1 VFGLQA
7 RPKCARINAK
17 NRDKFLACYATRIRI
32 WIPALEEPIKNWV
45 NIHFQAAIIVAAAVA
60 AVAGLALDRRRP
72 VPVAN
77 IVGVKDATQGHR
89 LG

>member
-1 VFGLQA
+1 
-7 RPKCARINAK
+7 
-17 NRDKFLACYATRIRI
+17 
-32 WIPALEEPIKNWV
+32 
-45 NIHFQAAIIVAAAVA
+45 VA